1 MEAKKQKPTI
11 RQQKIF
17 SELFAKISSNCC
29 NDNPIIFVGLLLMPS
44 FERLARKREGSATA
58 YMINQNFQLNN
69 SFTNLVKQTD

>member
-29 NDNPIIFVGLLLMPS
+29 NDNPIIFVVLLFMPS
-44 FERLARKREGSATA
+44 FENYLENGRVQPLHTRLTKIFNYIILSP
-58 YMINQNFQLNN
+58 IL
-69 SFTNLVKQTD
+69 